1 MNDDDMVSDF
11 LQLEADRRKAFH
23 INSAGRRPL
32 SDGYELVGL
41 AGEVEFATTFD
52 QPLNLIRRHGG
63 DGGIDFVIPLAFTV
77 DVKCLRDASNL
88 LVEEGTAAADIYV
101 LAEYSDATRRR
112 DPHRLGVWVDRG
124 QGPGQGLPPR
134 DCQSR
139 RPPRSFAR
147 HKRHRPSPHEARAQV
162 STMTDEHPTI
172 AEQIEAVEWA
182 ELYAPRSRRT
192 GPGAATTA

>member
-1 MNDDDMVSDF
+1 MSDDDMVSDF

-101 LAEYSDATRRR
+101 LAEYSDATRRATLIGWEYGSIVAKVPAKAYPREIVNHVVPRGALR
-112 DPHRLGVWVDRG
+112 DISDIDRRLMK
-124 QGPGQGLPPR
+124 LA
-134 DCQSR
+134 R
-139 RPPRSFAR
+139 RCR
-147 HKRHRPSPHEARAQV
+147 Q
-162 STMTDEHPTI
+162 
-172 AEQIEAVEWA
+172 
-182 ELYAPRSRRT
+182 
-192 GPGAATTA
+192 